1 MAHTPIDLIIHNI
14 GQLATAAGHSQS
26 PATGRDLCEAGL
38 ITGGA
43 IAVADG
49 RIVAVGSSSEILA
62 MADEKTTRIDAEGRL
77 ATPGF
82 VDPHTHLI
90 YAGSREHEWAL
101 KQQGVPYLEILKR
114 GGGILYS
121 VEQTRRAGAER
132 LLAASRQ
139 RIDTML
145 AHGTTTVEAKSG
157 YGLDTETELLQLKLI
172 KELDQIHPVDLV
184 ATFMGAHAHPKEF
197 KGREDAFVRLIID
210 EMLPAV
216 KRQGIAKFNDVFCE
230 KGVFDPDSSRAILQ
244 AGMKLGLRP
253 KVHADELAV
262 SGGSHLAAELK
273 AISADHLLE
282 TDEAGMEALATAGVV
297 GVLLPATSF
306 NLANGHYARAR
317 RMVEKGMALALA
329 TDCNPGSSPTENM
342 QLVLTLACLYLKL
355 TPAEALVASTINAA
369 HAIGMNEQVGS
380 IEVGK
385 QADIVI
391 MDAPNL
397 EYLPYHF
404 GVNHVWKV
412 IKKGHVAYATSH

>member
-1 MAHTPIDLIIHNI
+1 MPIDLIIHNA
-14 GQLATAAGHSQS
+14 GQLVTAAGHTHS
-26 PATGRDLCEAGL
+26 PAKGTNLAEVG
-38 ITGGA
+38 ITVGGA
-43 IAVADG
+43 VAVADG
-49 RIVAVGSSSEILA
+49 QIVAVGTSAEILA
-62 MADEKTTRIDAEGRL
+62 MAEEKTSLIDAEGRVV
-77 ATPGF
+77 TPGF

-101 KQQGVPYLEILKR
+101 KQQGVPYLEILKQ

-132 LLAASRQ
+132 LLAASRK
-139 RIDTML
+139 RLDTML

-157 YGLDTETELLQLKLI
+157 YGLNTETELLQLKLI
-172 KELDQIHPVDLV
+172 EELDQTHPADLV
-184 ATFMGAHAHPKEF
+184 ATFMGAHAYPSSH
-197 KGREDAFVRLIID
+197 KGREDDFVRLIID

-216 KRQGIAKFNDVFCE
+216 KAQGIARFNDVFCE
-230 KGVFDPDSSRAILQ
+230 SGVFDPDSSRAILQ
-244 AGMKLGLRP
+244 AGMDLGLRP

-262 SGGSHLAAELK
+262 SGGSQLAAELK

-282 TDEAGMEALATAGVV
+282 TDETGMEALAAAGVV

-306 NLANGHYARAR
+306 NLAKGHYARAR
-317 RMVEKGMALALA
+317 SMVEKGMALALA

-355 TPAEALVASTINAA
+355 TPAEALVAATINAA
-369 HAIGMNEQVGS
+369 HAIGMNTKVGS

-412 IKKGHVAYATSH
+412 IKKGRVAYATSH